1 MPGWIIATAPAI
13 DWEAV
18 TRHGFGTVAA
28 ALILVAFIGWC
39 GVIGYC
45 AARAARWFA
54 NKVVIPLR
62 DGHLGFL
69 QNTSANLTQQ
79 TQLLGTLADK
89 QEVQVR
95 QLVELKQV
103 IEQNGCQLRH
113 GCQNYNPHD
122 NGSGTQPAHCDRP
135 RE

>member
-1 MPGWIIATAPAI
+1 MTGWTIATTPAV

-18 TRHGFGTVAA
+18 SKHGFGVVAS

-39 GVIGYC
+39 GTIGYLS
-45 AARAARWFA
+45 ARACRWLA
-54 NKVVIPLR
+54 NKVIIPLR

-69 QNTSANLTQQ
+69 KNTGENLTQQ
-79 TQLLGTLADK
+79 TQLLGSLTHK
-89 QEVQVR
+89 QEIQVQK
-95 QLVELKQV
+95 LAELKQV
-103 IEQNGCQLRH
+103 IEQNGCQMRH

-122 NGSGTQPAHCDRP
+122 NGSGAQPEHCDRP